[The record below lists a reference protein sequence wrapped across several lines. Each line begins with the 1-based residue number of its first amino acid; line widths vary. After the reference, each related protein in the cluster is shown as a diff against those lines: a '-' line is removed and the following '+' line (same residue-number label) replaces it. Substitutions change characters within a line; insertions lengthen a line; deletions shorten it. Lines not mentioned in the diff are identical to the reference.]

1 MRSSSRWLTLSEC
14 GSRFHVHDAA
24 CWYVASLRWFTEVDR
39 QRSGE
44 HDKRFL
50 LGRMAVAF
58 ARRARL
64 VAPHVRAN
72 VPHARDVA
80 ELGHVPGRLTVGVR
94 PRFPALLI
102 RRDDAGTHRRR
113 MTPVLRTRRPP
124 RGARRADQSG
134 ALRRGD
140 GGGPSSAYGTPTS
153 TILGSRLARRSRR
166 LGYRARAR
174 LGTDGS
180 RRTHSWLRPP
190 GPEASFTST

>member
-44 HDKRFL
+44 HDERFL

-64 VAPHVRAN
+64 IAPHVRAN
-72 VPHARDVA
+72 VSHARHLA

-124 RGARRADQSG
+124 CGARRADSIWSLAAG
-134 ALRRGD
+134 RRRRA
-140 GGGPSSAYGTPTS
+140 S
-153 TILGSRLARRSRR
+153 RSRGGSGR
-166 LGYRARAR
+166 RQRFWAAASRDARAVWAIGLVR
-174 LGTDGS
+174 AWEPMDRGAPT
-180 RRTHSWLRPP
+180 
-190 GPEASFTST
+190 A